1 MIKAVFFGLDGTL
14 VPMDEKKFI
23 KLYIDSLFEEVKQFH
38 IEKEIFTR
46 ALMKGLMAM
55 INNDGFVSNEN
66 LFWEVFDNALGMKL
80 RDKKEIFDKYYLN
93 NFKCVKF
100 AAGESPESKKI
111 IEFCRV
117 LGLKTILSTN
127 PIFPKQAVITR
138 MNFVGLTTND
148 FDYITSY
155 ENSFFCKPNP
165 KYFASLL
172 KELGLKP
179 EEVLVFGNN
188 KEEDCYCS
196 AQAGIKSYLVD
207 NRCLIIPDS
216 VKDEQFECIKINEVN
231 DVIQREIER
240 NKTI

>member
-1 MIKAVFFGLDGTL
+1 MIKAVFFDLDGTL

-66 LFWEVFDNALGMKL
+66 LFWEVFDNELGMKL
-80 RDKKEIFDKYYLN
+80 RDKKDIFDKYYLN

-111 IEFCRV
+111 IEFCSV

-138 MNFVGLTTND
+138 MNFVGLNTND
-148 FDYITSY
+148 FDYI
-155 ENSFFCKPNP
+155 
-165 KYFASLL
+165 